1 MHRNNNTWF
10 NLLALVDKSL
20 WNFPS
25 VKVVQ
30 ALSSWMTHMPLD
42 DCFVRYSHS
51 CFLGLDD
58 PRGQFGVGSIF
69 NSPS

>member
-1 MHRNNNTWF
+1 MEFSKCQGRPGTF
-10 NLLALVDKSL
+10 LMDD
-20 WNFPS
+20 
-25 VKVVQ
+25 
-30 ALSSWMTHMPLD
+30 HMPLD

-58 PRGQFGVGSIF
+58 PRGQIGVGSIF